1 MSVYCIYNARSWD
14 LKFSNKRIFHILWL
28 STIRITYLP
37 LNLYN
42 LNTTVLPNCL
52 NNLGLCISNDKN
64 PNNVAV
70 ECSQNRSVFVHT
82 SHTISTLRFFSVQA
96 PSKSFNWES
105 KLISDDYKEWI
116 LILFCFSA
124 FFTDRVFLNF
134 SLLIKWETEDIT
146 QYAPIIVHY
155 VLFTS
160 WLLYKLS
167 KCLLCVCVLVL
178 LHYYKLTV
186 CLSWF
191 KVWLKII
198 YWILNFIE
206 LRSKSYR
213 LVYLVL

>member
-1 MSVYCIYNARSWD
+1 M
-14 LKFSNKRIFHILWL
+14 
-28 STIRITYLP
+28 
-37 LNLYN
+37 
-42 LNTTVLPNCL
+42 
-52 NNLGLCISNDKN
+52 
-64 PNNVAV
+64 
-70 ECSQNRSVFVHT
+70 
-82 SHTISTLRFFSVQA
+82 
-96 PSKSFNWES
+96 
-105 KLISDDYKEWI
+105 
-116 LILFCFSA
+116 FCFSA

-206 LRSKSYR
+206 LRLKYLSLSISCSVNLEQIFKHAYFKYVTSRIFFNIGFWKSSIR
-213 LVYLVL
+213 DQIGLVYVICRSHKI